1 MENMKTDVVV
11 VACGLSGLAASL
23 AAAEAGKS
31 VIALEKSNFTGGAAN
46 MGMSPLGIGTRM
58 QKEANFI
65 MTPAE
70 AWRKHMNFIH

>member
-31 VIALEKSNFTGGAAN
+31 VIALEKSNVTGGAAN
-46 MGMSPLGIGTRM
+46 MGMSPLGIGTRQ
-58 QKEANFI
+58 QKIGRA
-65 MTPAE
+65 
-70 AWRKHMNFIH
+70 HV